1 MQTFSLLLLAAV
13 PVQQSAVSPLPK
25 VVLVGDSIRL
35 GYAPNVA
42 RKLDGVAV
50 VVSPKANAGNSAT
63 LLKNLDQWVIR
74 EKPDVV
80 HFNCGLHDLKKS
92 KKDGSYQVGIEEY
105 ERNLRAIV
113 GRLRAE
119 TRATIVFALTTPID
133 EARHARRSE
142 DFERLDA
149 DVRRYN
155 DVARRVMLAAGM
167 PIHDLD
173 TIVRLAVP
181 EQLLSPDGTHY
192 TPAGYERLADAVA
205 DCVRRQLYVRN
216 YKPLATPKS
225 APEATAAYQ
234 KAEAERDA
242 QVPAAYKKLP
252 VPAFQPPA
260 DARDWANRRPQ
271 VLKAVEDSLGDW
283 PPRPAPPRA
292 RLVSRELRPGY
303 ALERVGLDDGLGG
316 EISALLLIPDKREPK
331 AAAILWLHSSTPD
344 SNQLITP
351 ATNGGPESLG
361 EVFVKKGYVVL
372 APDAAWY
379 GGRGATGPSGP
390 AEAGRL
396 AQDPLHKL
404 DLWFGRTLWG
414 RFVRDDRI
422 ALDYLCSRPE
432 VDVKRIGATGM
443 SMGSTR
449 SWWLAAV
456 DNRIAATVGV
466 ACLTRYQNLIAHGQ
480 LRQHGIYYFAYGLLK
495 HFDVEGVLSLIAP
508 RPYLALTGDLD
519 AGSPADGIR
528 ILEDVVRRT
537 YVHLGAADR
546 FRSVLY
552 HGLGHTYTPE
562 MRSEMLQWFDRW
574 LRPVALP
581 SDGNAEPAPAA
592 KKRLMRVGGAQPRA
606 RTFDHRLTPAE
617 ALVLVDQNLAALE
630 KLVAKAA
637 EAGCDVL
644 AFPEDTLGTL
654 KWEAGNREA
663 VNELLPA
670 AVGRMLDRLGR
681 AAATHHMYLVCCNDL
696 TDEQGAIRNTA
707 FFLGRDGHEI
717 GRYHKVNLPIHEQSR
732 TRGTSHPVFPT
743 PDLGSVGM
751 LICYDMVFPEAPRCL
766 ALAGADIIFHPT
778 LGGAAVGDGDI
789 SRAAFRTRAVEN
801 FVYIVVSQ
809 RGNGSM
815 IISPKGKILAEG
827 HGPDDIAIA
836 DIDPFGG
843 RDGGDAMN
851 HQQDMRARL
860 FRERSPAA
868 YGILTDPDPP
878 VLKKVPATIKV
889 DDAVR
894 IAEKV
899 LTVGDARFREADDL
913 RRAGNTEE
921 AIRAFEKLRAEF
933 PDSWLDRLA
942 RERLATLRDAGK
954 TPADRK

>member
-1 MQTFSLLLLAAV
+1 MQTLSLLLLAAV
-13 PVQQSAVSPLPK
+13 PAQQPATAPPPK

-35 GYAPNVA
+35 GYAPLVA
-42 RKLDGVAV
+42 EKLHGVAV
-50 VVSPKANAGNSAT
+50 VVGPNANGGDSGN
-63 LLKNLDQWVIR
+63 LLRNLDEWVIR
-74 EKPDVV
+74 DKPDIV
-80 HFNCGLHDLKKS
+80 HFNCGLHDLKKA
-92 KKDGSYQVGIEEY
+92 KKDGSYQVGIEDY
-105 ERNLRAIV
+105 ERNLRRIV
-113 GRLRAE
+113 ERLRAE

-133 EARHARRSE
+133 DTRHARRDA
-142 DFERLDA
+142 DFDRLDA

-155 DVARRVMLAAGM
+155 DASRRVMLAAGV
-167 PIHDLD
+167 PVHDLD
-173 TIVRLAVP
+173 TIVRSAGLQ
-181 EQLLSPDGTHY
+181 QLQSADGTHY
-192 TPAGYERLADAVA
+192 TAAGYDRLADAVA
-205 DCVRRQLYVRN
+205 DCIRRQIFVRN
-216 YKPLATPKS
+216 YKPLATPRS
-225 APEATAAYQ
+225 GPEATAAYQ
-234 KAEAERDA
+234 KAETERDA
-242 QVPAAYKKLP
+242 QVPAAYKNLR
-252 VPAFQPPA
+252 VPPFQPPA

-271 VLKAVEDSLGDW
+271 VNKAVEDSLGNW

-292 RLVSRELRPGY
+292 RLVSRELRLGY
-303 ALERVGLDDGLGG
+303 TLERIGLDDGLGG
-316 EISALLLIPDKREPK
+316 EISALLLIPEKREPK
-331 AAAILWLHSSTPD
+331 APAILWLHSSTPD

-351 ATNGGPESLG
+351 DTNGGPESLG

-379 GGRGATGPSGP
+379 GGRATTGPSGP
-390 AEAGRL
+390 SEAGRL

-432 VDVKRIGATGM
+432 VDAKRIGATGM

-456 DNRIAATVGV
+456 DDRVAATVGV

-480 LRQHGIYYFAYGLLK
+480 LRQHGVYYFAYGLLK
-495 HFDVEGVLSLIAP
+495 HFDVEGVLALIAP

-528 ILEDVVRRT
+528 VLEDIVGRT
-537 YVHLGAADR
+537 YKSLGAADR
-546 FRSVLY
+546 FRNVFY
-552 HGLGHTYTPE
+552 PGVGHAYTPA
-562 MRSEMLQWFDRW
+562 MRAEMLEWFDRW
-574 LRPVALP
+574 LRPSP
-581 SDGNAEPAPAA
+581 SRAKATAEPAPAA
-592 KKRLMRVGGAQPRA
+592 GSPRLMRVGAAQPRA
-606 RTFDHRLTPAE
+606 RVIDHTLTPGD
-617 ALVLVDQNLAALE
+617 ALIQVDQNLTELE
-630 KLVAKAA
+630 KIVARAA
-637 EAGCDVL
+637 QAGCDVL
-644 AFPEDTLGTL
+644 ALPEDTLGTL

-663 VNELLPA
+663 LKDVLPV
-670 AVGRMLDRLGR
+670 AVGLMLERLGK
-681 AAATHHMYLVCCNDL
+681 AAAKHRMYLVCCNDL

-707 FFLGRDGHEI
+707 FFLGRDGREI

-732 TRGTSHPVFPT
+732 ARGTSHPVFPT
-743 PDLGSVGM
+743 RDLGSVGM

-766 ALAGADIIFHPT
+766 ALAGADVIFHPT

-827 HGPDDIAIA
+827 RGPDDIAIA
-836 DIDPFGG
+836 DIDPFGS

-878 VLKKVPATIKV
+878 VLKKVPATITTA
-889 DDAVR
+889 DAVR
-894 IAEKV
+894 VAEKV

-913 RRAGNTEE
+913 RRAGKTQE

-933 PDSWLDRLA
+933 PGSWVDRVA
-942 RERLATLRDAGK
+942 GERLAALREASK
-954 TPADRK
+954 KPSER

>member
-1 MQTFSLLLLAAV
+1 MQTLSLLLLAAV
-13 PVQQSAVSPLPK
+13 PAQQPAGASPPK

-35 GYAPNVA
+35 GYAPLVA
-42 RKLDGVAV
+42 KKLDGVAV
-50 VVSPKANAGNSAT
+50 VVASKANGGDSAT
-63 LLKNLDQWVIR
+63 VLKNLDEWVIR
-74 EKPDVV
+74 EKPDIV
-80 HFNCGLHDLKKS
+80 HFNCGLHDLKKA
-92 KKDGSYQVGIEEY
+92 KKDGSYQVGIEDY
-105 ERNLRAIV
+105 ERNLRRIV
-113 GRLRAE
+113 DRLRAE

-133 EARHARRSE
+133 DARHAKRSAE
-142 DFERLDA
+142 FDRLDA

-155 DVARRVMLAAGM
+155 DAARRVMLAAGV
-167 PIHDLD
+167 PVHDLD
-173 TIVRLAVP
+173 TIVRSAGL
-181 EQLLSPDGTHY
+181 EQVQSADGTHY

-205 DCVRRQLYVRN
+205 DCVRRQLFVRN
-216 YKPLATPKS
+216 YKPLATPRS
-225 APEATAAYQ
+225 GPEAAAAYQ

-252 VPAFQPPA
+252 VPAFTPPA

-271 VLKAVEDSLGDW
+271 VKKAVEDSLGDW
-283 PPRPAPPRA
+283 PPRPSPPQV
-292 RLVSRELRPGY
+292 RLVSRELRPGFT
-303 ALERVGLDDGLGG
+303 LERVGLDDGLGG

-344 SNQLITP
+344 GNQLITP
-351 ATNGGPESLG
+351 DTNGGPESLG

-379 GGRGATGPSGP
+379 GGRATTGPSGV

-432 VDVKRIGATGM
+432 VDAKRIGATGM

-456 DNRIAATVGV
+456 DDRVAATVGV

-480 LRQHGIYYFAYGLLK
+480 LRQHGTYYFAYGLLK

-528 ILEDVVRRT
+528 VLEDLVGRT
-537 YVHLGAADR
+537 YAALGASDR
-546 FRSVLY
+546 FRSVIY
-552 HGLGHTYTPE
+552 PGLGHTYTPA
-562 MRSEMLQWFDRW
+562 MRAAMLDWFDRW
-574 LRPVALP
+574 LRPVAQ
-581 SDGNAEPAPAA
+581 PAA
-592 KKRLMRVGGAQPRA
+592 AVAKPLIRVGAAQPRA
-606 RTFDHRLTPAE
+606 RTFDHRLTPTE
-617 ALVLVDQNLAALE
+617 ALARVEQNLAELE
-630 KLVAKAA
+630 KLVDKAA

-644 AFPEDTLGTL
+644 ALPEDTLGTL
-654 KWEAGNREA
+654 KWEAGNRDALKE
-663 VNELLPA
+663 VLPI
-670 AVGRMLDRLGR
+670 AVGRMLERLGK
-681 AAATHHMYLVCCNDL
+681 AAAKQRMYLICCNDL

-707 FFLGRDGHEI
+707 FFLGRDGREI

-743 PDLGSVGM
+743 PDLGGVGM

-868 YGILTDPDPP
+868 YGILTDPNPP
-878 VLKKVPATIKV
+878 VLKKVPATITTE
-889 DDAVR
+889 DAVR
-894 IAEKV
+894 VAEKV

-913 RRAGNTEE
+913 RRAGKTQE

-933 PDSWLDRLA
+933 PGSWVDRVA
-942 RERLATLRDAGK
+942 GERLAALRQTTEK
-954 TPADRK
+954 PSER